1 MVRMKKISVVSIE
14 AQNLTLFIRLSIA
27 MLYKNIIIMFY
38 VWGFFSGMIYNIFN
52 FAGQSYSA
60 GYKKRG

>member
-1 MVRMKKISVVSIE
+1 MKTFVASIE
-14 AQNLTLFIRLSIA
+14 ARKKPDVIYQLLIA
-27 MLYKNIIIMFY
+27 MLYKNIIIMFMY
-38 VWGFFSGMIYNIFN
+38 GDFFSGMIMLFN

>member
-1 MVRMKKISVVSIE
+1 NIRRFYRS
-14 AQNLTLFIRLSIA
+14 AQKPDVIYQLLIA
-27 MLYKNIIIMFY
+27 MLYKNIIIMFMY
-38 VWGFFSGMIYNIFN
+38 GDFFSGMIMLFN